1 MVLMALSGCC
11 TQFDLLV
18 ELFHDEEKATTPT
31 GAPTGKRMLSV
42 KPDKGRPSMA
52 SKEHKKTVG
61 LQVCL
66 VIITYF
72 KDMLTEAN
80 RSVPPGPKQC

>member
-1 MVLMALSGCC
+1 MVLMALVGCC

-18 ELFHDEEKATTPT
+18 ELFRDEKATTPT
-31 GAPTGKRMLSV
+31 GAPTGKRTVLSV
-42 KPDKGRPSMA
+42 KPDKGRPNQA

-66 VIITYF
+66 
-72 KDMLTEAN
+72 
-80 RSVPPGPKQC
+80 

>member
-1 MVLMALSGCC
+1 MVLMTLVGCC

-18 ELFHDEEKATTPT
+18 ELFQDEEKATTPT
-31 GAPTGKRMLSV
+31 GAPTGRRTVLSV
-42 KPDKGRPSMA
+42 KPDKGRPSQA

-66 VIITYF
+66 
-72 KDMLTEAN
+72 
-80 RSVPPGPKQC
+80 